1 MMYRFKIW
9 CFIGFINLFL
19 TGGLGAQP
27 WTMVKEKDGIKVYTR
42 TESNSSWKSFKGEV
56 TFKASIDKVNALL
69 GTQHIYDW
77 WPKEITDVKVLGYE
91 TDQSIQY
98 YMVFNLP
105 WPFKNRDIVSDTRIT
120 TDRVT
125 GVSTYAAVP
134 LPRKVPEKPDF
145 IRIKDYRQIWTV
157 RPEGKESVHVTL
169 EGSINPGGDVPAWL
183 FNMVISETPLKTIEA
198 LRQRSVADARSG
210 Q

>member
-1 MMYRFKIW
+1 MIYRFKIW
-9 CFIGFINLFL
+9 CFIGFIHLFL
-19 TGGLGAQP
+19 IGGLGAQP
-27 WTMVKEKDGIKVYTR
+27 WTLAKEKDGIKVYTR
-42 TESNSSWKSFKGEV
+42 TESNSSWKSYKGEV
-56 TFKASIDKVNALL
+56 TFKAPIDKVNALL

-105 WPFKNRDIVSDTRIT
+105 WPFKNRDIVSETSIT
-120 TDRVT
+120 TDK
-125 GVSTYAAVP
+125 GVSTYVATP
-134 LPRKVPEKPDF
+134 MPHKVAEKSEY
-145 IRIKDYRQIWTV
+145 IRIKDYHQTWTV
-157 RPEGKESVHVTL
+157 RPEGKETVHVTL

-198 LRQRSVADARSG
+198 LRQRSMSE